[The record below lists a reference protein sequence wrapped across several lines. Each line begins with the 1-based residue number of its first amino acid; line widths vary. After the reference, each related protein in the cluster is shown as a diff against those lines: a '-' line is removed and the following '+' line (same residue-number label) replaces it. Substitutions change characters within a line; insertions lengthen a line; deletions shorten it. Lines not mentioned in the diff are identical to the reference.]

1 MFLIKYFKMGF
12 QFPKLIENSKKI
24 HTVKVFVYFILLTFI
39 ANFPLTWLTFEEQGS
54 KINFIE
60 HNLTETIPDWSTLPS
75 ATITSGGIDSSY
87 LNGSSYEHEDFIYYF
102 GYDESIETVT
112 GKNIVVFYADYIKY
126 IDINKN
132 TTSSHNYKGFE
143 TPIMLSQLNIS
154 TGNERVR
161 DYMLFGESIEKSFS
175 DQIIL
180 FTVIRNLSIQFLA
193 TFIYIIVLSGII
205 QLFRFGFQDFLSYL
219 EGLNFIILA
228 STLPS
233 VLALIFGL
241 ILPGFAPVVF
251 NLVLGLV
258 VMLVFLVFSRKNFS

>member
-1 MFLIKYFKMGF
+1 MIKYFKMGF

-24 HTVKVFVYFILLTFI
+24 HTLKVFVYFILLTFI